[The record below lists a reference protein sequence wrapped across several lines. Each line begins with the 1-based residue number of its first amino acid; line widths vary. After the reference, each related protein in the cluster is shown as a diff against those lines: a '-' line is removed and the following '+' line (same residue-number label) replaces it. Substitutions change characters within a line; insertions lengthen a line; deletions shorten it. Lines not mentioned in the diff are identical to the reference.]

1 MKSRPVAGVFLA
13 IVLLAAGLRFPSLDR
28 RPMHAD
34 EAVHA
39 AKMGTLVEQG
49 RYAYDPVEFHGPTLN
64 YLTVLP
70 ARLQGAVRYADLDE
84 RTLRSVPATMGVL
97 LVAAVALLIPLI
109 GAPAAAAAALL
120 TALSPAMVFYS
131 RYYIQETLLVFFSFG
146 ALISICRYLLRP
158 GALWAIS
165 AGAFV
170 GLMHATKETF
180 VIALGSLLV
189 ALFLTQAFEG
199 WRGGD
204 AAVPP
209 PKPWHRLHLLAAVL
223 TAMLVSGLFFS
234 SFLSHPRGIV
244 DSVTAYRTYL
254 ERADSSSSHTHP
266 WHYYFDLL
274 LYFRADGG
282 PVWTEGLIV
291 GLALVGFLAALTG
304 SSIPGVDRRMLRFLG
319 FYTVLMATVYSV
331 IPYKTPWCL
340 LGFLHG
346 MILLAGIGAVRL
358 FHAFRTARIKRT
370 LVLACLGA
378 AAVHLGWQAWAGSFR
393 YEADPRNP
401 YVYAHTTT
409 DVFVIAG
416 RIEGLARAHPLGPA
430 MPIQIISRE
439 NLWPL
444 PWYLRRFSAVQ
455 WWNGV
460 PEAGASAP
468 VILAT
473 PDMEDAL
480 ARKLYELPPPGQR
493 ELYVN
498 IFDRVIEL
506 RPQVELR
513 GYAAKTLWDDDRQS
527 EAQDASRPR
536 PVTR

>member
-1 MKSRPVAGVFLA
+1 MKSYRVAGVFLA
-13 IVLLAAGLRFPSLDR
+13 IVLLAAGLRFPSLGR
-28 RPMHAD
+28 RPMHGD

-39 AKMGTLVEQG
+39 AKLGTLLEQG
-49 RYAYDPVEFHGPTLN
+49 RYAYDPEEFHGPTLN

-70 ARLQGAVRYADLDE
+70 ARLHGAVRYADLDE
-84 RTLRSVPATMGVL
+84 RTLRSVPAAMGVL
-97 LVAAVALLIPLI
+97 LVAACALLIPLV
-109 GAPAAAAAALL
+109 GVPAAAAAALL

-146 ALISICRYLLRP
+146 ALISVCRYLLRP
-158 GALWAIS
+158 CAGWAVS

-170 GLMHATKETF
+170 GLMHATKETS
-180 VIALGSLLV
+180 VIALASLLV
-189 ALFLTQAFEG
+189 SLFLTLAFEG
-199 WRGGD
+199 RRGK
-204 AAVPP
+204 AVVPP
-209 PKPWHRLHLLAAVL
+209 GKLWRWQHLLSAVL
-223 TAMLVSGLFFS
+223 TAMLVSSLFFS
-234 SFLSHPRGIV
+234 SFLRHPRGIV
-244 DSVTAYRTYL
+244 DAVTAYRTYL
-254 ERADSSSSHTHP
+254 ERAGSSSLHTHP

-274 LYFRADGG
+274 LYFRTDGG

-291 GLALVGFLAALTG
+291 GLALVGFFASLTG

-319 FYTVLMATVYSV
+319 FYTLLMATAYSV

-358 FHAFRTARIKRT
+358 LHAFGTARIRRT

-401 YVYAHTTT
+401 YVYAHTST

-416 RIEGLARAHPLGPA
+416 RIERLARAHPLGPA

-460 PEAGASAP
+460 PEAGANAP

-480 ARKLYELPPPGQR
+480 VRKLYELPPPGQR

-498 IFDRVIEL
+498 IFDRRLEL
-506 RPQVELR
+506 RPRVEIR
-513 GYAAKTLWDDDRQS
+513 GYAVTTLWDDYRRL
-527 EAQDASRPR
+527 EAQDAVRRLTRP
-536 PVTR
+536 TQ

>member
-1 MKSRPVAGVFLA
+1 MKSYRVAGVFLA
-13 IVLLAAGLRFPSLDR
+13 IVLLAAGLRFPSLGR
-28 RPMHAD
+28 RPMHGD

-39 AKMGTLVEQG
+39 AKLGPLLEQG
-49 RYAYDPVEFHGPTLN
+49 RYAYDPEEFHGPTLN
-64 YLTVLP
+64 YLTLLP

-109 GAPAAAAAALL
+109 GVPAAAAAALL

-158 GALWAIS
+158 HAGWAIS

-180 VIALGSLLV
+180 VIALASLLV
-189 ALFLTQAFEG
+189 SLFLTLAFEG
-199 WRGGD
+199 RRGT
-204 AAVPP
+204 AVVAP
-209 PKPWHRLHLLAAVL
+209 PKPWHWQHLLAAVL

-234 SFLSHPRGIV
+234 SFLSHPRGVV

-254 ERADSSSSHTHP
+254 ERAGSSSWHTHP

-274 LYFRADGG
+274 LYFREDGG

-291 GLALVGFLAALTG
+291 GLALLGFLAGLTR
-304 SSIPGVDRRMLRFLG
+304 SRIPGVDRRMLRFLG
-319 FYTVLMATVYSV
+319 FYTLLMATAYSV

-346 MILLAGIGAVRL
+346 MVLLAGIGAVRL
-358 FHAFRTARIKRT
+358 LHAFRTARIGRT

-378 AAVHLGWQAWAGSFR
+378 ATVHLGWQAWAGSFR

-401 YVYAHTTT
+401 YVYAHTST

-416 RIEGLARAHPLGPA
+416 RIEALARAHPQGPA
-430 MPIQIISRE
+430 MPIQVISRE

-460 PEAGASAP
+460 PEAGANAP

-480 ARKLYELPPPGQR
+480 VRKLYELPPPGQR

-498 IFDRVIEL
+498 IFDRPIEL

-513 GYAAKTLWDDDRQS
+513 GYAVKALWDDYRRV
-527 EAQDASRPR
+527 EAQDASPPH
-536 PVTR
+536 PVIR

>member
-1 MKSRPVAGVFLA
+1 MKSFRVAGVFLA
-13 IVLLAAGLRFPSLDR
+13 IVLVAAGLRFPNLGR

-49 RYAYDPVEFHGPTLN
+49 RYAYDPEEFHGPTLN
-64 YLTVLP
+64 YLTLLP
-70 ARLQGAVRYADLDE
+70 ARLHGVGRYADLDE
-84 RTLRSVPATMGVL
+84 RTLRSVPATTGVL
-97 LVAAVALLIPLI
+97 QVAAHALLIPLI

-120 TALSPAMVFYS
+120 TALSPASVFYS

-146 ALISICRYLLRP
+146 ALISVCRYLVKPSAR
-158 GALWAIS
+158 WAMS
-165 AGAFV
+165 AGSFV

-180 VIALGSLLV
+180 VIALASLLV
-189 ALFLTQAFEG
+189 SMFLTLAFER
-199 WRGGD
+199 WRSKAD
-204 AAVPP
+204 VPRP
-209 PKPWHRLHLLAAVL
+209 TSWRWRHLLAAAL

-234 SFLSHPRGIV
+234 SFLSHPGGVI

-254 ERADSSSSHTHP
+254 ERAGSGSWHTHP

-274 LYFRADGG
+274 LYFRTDGG
-282 PVWTEGLIV
+282 PVWTEALIV
-291 GLALVGFLAALTG
+291 GLALVGSLAALTG
-304 SSIPGVDRRMLRFLG
+304 SRITGVDPRMLRFLVV
-319 FYTVLMATVYSV
+319 YTLLMVIAYSV

-358 FHAFRTARIKRT
+358 FHAFRSTRMRRT

-378 AAVHLGWQAWAGSFR
+378 AVVHLGWQAWAGSFR

-416 RIEGLARAHPLGPA
+416 RIERLARAHPLGPA
-430 MPIQIISRE
+430 MPIQVISRE

-444 PWYLRRFSAVQ
+444 PWYLRRFPAVQ

-460 PEAGASAP
+460 PDSGANAP

-480 ARKLYELPPPGQR
+480 VRRLYELPPPGQR
-493 ELYVN
+493 ELYVP
-498 IFDRVIEL
+498 IFDRLIEL

-513 GYAAKTLWDDDRQS
+513 GYAVKPLWDDYRQL
-527 EAQDASRPR
+527 EAQDASRPH
-536 PVTR
+536 PVVR

>member
-1 MKSRPVAGVFLA
+1 MKSYRVAGIFLA
-13 IVLLAAGLRFPSLDR
+13 TVLLAAGLRFPSLSR

-39 AKMGTLVEQG
+39 AKLGTLVQQG
-49 RYAYDPVEFHGPTLN
+49 RYAYDPEEFHGPTLN
-64 YLTVLP
+64 YLTLLP

-84 RTLRSVPATMGVL
+84 STLRSVPAAMGVL
-97 LVAAVALLIPLI
+97 LVAAHALLIPLT
-109 GAPAAAAAALL
+109 GVPAAAAAALL
-120 TALSPAMVFYS
+120 TALSPASVFYS

-146 ALISICRYLLRP
+146 ALISVCRYLLRP
-158 GALWAIS
+158 SALWATS
-165 AGAFV
+165 VGAFV

-180 VIALGSLLV
+180 VIALASMLV
-189 ALFLTQAFEG
+189 SLFLTRASEG
-199 WRGGD
+199 WRGKAD
-204 AAVPP
+204 VPP
-209 PKPWHRLHLLAAVL
+209 RKSWHWPHLLAAVL

-234 SFLSHPRGIV
+234 SFLSHPRGVV

-254 ERADSSSSHTHP
+254 ERAGSSPWHTHP

-282 PVWTEGLIV
+282 PVWTEGLVV

-319 FYTVLMATVYSV
+319 FYTLLMAIAYSV

-358 FHAFRTARIKRT
+358 LHVVRTARIGRT

-401 YVYAHTTT
+401 YVYAHTST
-409 DVFVIAG
+409 DVFVISG

-460 PEAGASAP
+460 PEAGVNAP

-480 ARKLYELPPPGQR
+480 VRKLYELPPPGQR
-493 ELYVN
+493 ELYMD
-498 IFDRVIEL
+498 IFDRRIEL
-506 RPQVELR
+506 RPQVEIR
-513 GYAAKTLWDDDRQS
+513 GYAVTTLWDGYRQS
-527 EAQDASRPR
+527 EPQDAFRLRPDIR
-536 PVTR
+536 